1 MPDAPTALIRGGA
14 WCGLLAAGLAL
25 GVPWVAGAVTQ
36 PYSHVS
42 QYISELGAI
51 GAPYADLV
59 NLAGFLTIG
68 LATAVFACATYPAIG
83 TTAVYRA
90 GAICLLG
97 ISLGYLLA
105 AFAPC
110 DPGCPAV
117 GSSRQAVHNV
127 GGLLEYGAGGTGLL
141 LLGGAML
148 RDGHKRALGSLLL
161 LSGIIVIVVIWLLPA
176 PTGLKGLWQRIA
188 ESVIFVSIAVTSL
201 TWLATSPADT

>member
-1 MPDAPTALIRGGA
+1 
-14 WCGLLAAGLAL
+14 
-25 GVPWVAGAVTQ
+25 VAGAVTQ

-51 GAPYADLV
+51 GAPYANLV

-68 LATAVFACATYPAIG
+68 LATAVFACATYAALG
-83 TTAVYRA
+83 TTAVHRA

-127 GGLLEYGAGGTGLL
+127 GGDRSDLAAAGADRFERAVATYCRERH
-141 LLGGAML
+141 L
-148 RDGHKRALGSLLL
+148 RQHCGHLTHLARNLASRNLTSIMPRRG
-161 LSGIIVIVVIWLLPA
+161 P
-176 PTGLKGLWQRIA
+176 P
-188 ESVIFVSIAVTSL
+188 ES
-201 TWLATSPADT
+201 